1 MGAKGTKGLKVAQG
15 MKGKKGK
22 KGLDAIL
29 CGLDA
34 VFGLDVVFI
43 IEKTVK

>member
-1 MGAKGTKGLKVAQG
+1 MRAKGTKGLKVAQG

-29 CGLDA
+29 CGLD
-34 VFGLDVVFI
+34 VVFI